1 MLHTQ
6 MSGSHTSCPE
16 KTVCLA
22 AISLPW
28 SPGFSL
34 GPRPQKLSS
43 PHPPQLDSNTKLS
56 SLKLAS
62 RPLLPFSVYL
72 ARGCGLHRSQPMG
85 ATGRSQGGD
94 RLWSPEGGL
103 GHIKPSPN
111 LPKPNLQNSCCL
123 TEGPTCQP
131 TKGIQIRDKYLRHQD
146 TAQPLPLSVC
156 SLALI
161 WILIAFI
168 WRFACLSLQPAPG
181 RLD

>member
-34 GPRPQKLSS
+34 GLPRPQKLSL
-43 PHPPQLDSNTKLS
+43 PHPSQLDSNTKLL

-72 ARGCGLHRSQPMG
+72 ARGCGLDSSQPMG

-146 TAQPLPLSVC
+146 TAQP
-156 SLALI
+156 SLCHSAT
-161 WILIAFI
+161 
-168 WRFACLSLQPAPG
+168 APWPSFG
-181 RLD
+181 Y